1 MAPKAQYIIG
11 VDTGGT
17 FTDVVV
23 MGNDGDVWTA
33 KASTTP
39 DDFSRGVMD
48 AVAEAAQTVGIE
60 TSELLGQTTLFKHGS
75 TVATNA
81 LITHSGCKVGFITT
95 KGFEDTT
102 EIMRAIGR
110 VDGLSADEIKHVTWI
125 TKPEPFVPRE
135 RIIGVRER
143 MDYLGNEI
151 VPLNRTDVMEAIR
164 RLIEED
170 KVEAIAVSLMHAW
183 ANPKHEEEIRS
194 LTSEADPHRK
204 VYWSFGSSLSQV
216 AGEYAR
222 ANTAVLNSYLGPTVE
237 RYLKGLESKLQSGG
251 LNGPLLIMQGNG
263 GVAHREHVSAIAN
276 LQSGPAGG
284 MIASAYVAGLLNHK
298 NVITTDMGGTSFD
311 VGLIT
316 EGYWRYAQEPIVER
330 FRMLQPIIDIES
342 IGAGGGTI
350 AQVELETGRLLV
362 GPRSAG
368 ASPGPVCYGAG
379 GEQVTVT
386 DADLALG
393 IIDPNYFLGGRKT
406 LNKEKSL
413 KAIEE
418 KIARPLKLKVHEAA
432 AGIYDIVN
440 AKMSDLI
447 RRQVVRTGYLPE
459 EFVIYAFGGAGPVHA
474 AGFAAEL
481 GIKQIYIFATSPV
494 FSAFGAAA
502 ADVIRTRVMSCQYIL
517 PADPAVVNQRLDAIE
532 SEMKTAMTGE
542 GFKPN
547 QVEFRRF
554 FTMRYRRQTAGVE
567 MPGSWDH
574 FNAKRMT
581 EMQSAFEKKYE
592 ELYGV
597 GAGYT
602 KAGIEIS
609 EIRVDAVGKV
619 AKPRLSASRKRKSDI
634 KAARKGKR
642 GVFFTRPDRK
652 FIDTP
657 VYDYER
663 LGVGAVVKGPA
674 VIELPFTTTLVP
686 PDHKVTVDPFMNLV
700 MQVP

>member
-1 MAPKAQYIIG
+1 MASKAQYIIG

-23 MGNDGDVWTA
+23 LSNAGKVWTA

-48 AVAEAAQTVGIE
+48 AVAEAARAGGMESAQ
-60 TSELLGQTTLFKHGS
+60 LLGQTILFKHGS

-81 LITHSGCKVGFITT
+81 LINRSGVKVGFITT

-110 VDGLSADEIKHVTWI
+110 VDGLSPDEIKHVTWI

-143 MDYLGNEI
+143 MDYQGNEI
-151 VPLNRTDVMEAIR
+151 VPLNWDDVMAAIR
-164 RLIEED
+164 RLIEDD
-170 KVEAIAVSLMHAW
+170 KVEAVAVSLMHAW
-183 ANPKHEEEIRS
+183 ANPRHEEEIRA
-194 LTSEADPHRK
+194 LTAEADPQRK

-222 ANTAVLNSYLGPTVE
+222 ANTAILNSYLGPTVE
-237 RYLKGLESKLQSGG
+237 RHLKGLETKLQESG
-251 LNGPLLIMQGNG
+251 LKGPLLIMQGNG

-284 MIASAYVAGLLNHK
+284 TL
-298 NVITTDMGGTSFD
+298 
-311 VGLIT
+311 
-316 EGYWRYAQEPIVER
+316 
-330 FRMLQPIIDIES
+330 
-342 IGAGGGTI
+342 
-350 AQVELETGRLLV
+350 AQVEAETGRLLV
-362 GPRSAG
+362 GPGSAG
-368 ASPGPVCYGAG
+368 ANPGPVCYDAG
-379 GEQVTVT
+379 GDQVTVT

-393 IIDPNYFLGGRKT
+393 IIDPNYFLGGRMT
-406 LNKEKSL
+406 LNKEKAL
-413 KAIEE
+413 RAIEE
-418 KIARPLKLKVHEAA
+418 KIAKPLKLKIHEAA

-474 AGFAAEL
+474 SGFAAEL
-481 GIKQIYIFATSPV
+481 GIKMIYIFATSLV

-517 PADPAVVNQRLDAIE
+517 PADPAVINQRLDAIE
-532 SEMKTAMTGE
+532 EEMGAALTGE
-542 GFKPN
+542 GFKRN

-567 MPGSWDH
+567 MPVAWDR
-574 FNAKRMT
+574 FTVKRVAEIQT
-581 EMQSAFEKKYE
+581 AFEKKYE

-602 KAGIEIS
+602 KAGSEIS

-619 AKPRLSASRKRKSDI
+619 AKPRLSASRKIKSDI

-642 GVFFTRPDRK
+642 QVFFTRPDRR

-657 VYDYER
+657 VYDYGR
-663 LGVGAVVKGPA
+663 LGTGARIKGPA

-686 PDHKVTVDPFMNLV
+686 PEHRITVDSYRNLV
-700 MQVP
+700 MEVR

>member
-1 MAPKAQYIIG
+1 MAGKREYIIG

-23 MGNDGDVWTA
+23 LSNAGQVWMA
-33 KASTTP
+33 KAATTP

-48 AVAEAAQTVGIE
+48 AVNEAAHTIGIDV
-60 TSELLGQTTLFKHGS
+60 SELLGQTTLFKHGS

-81 LITHSGCKVGFITT
+81 LITHSGVKAGFMTT

-110 VDGLSADEIKHVTWI
+110 VDGLSDDEIKHVTWV

-135 RIIGVRER
+135 RVIGVRER
-143 MDYLGNEI
+143 MDYQGNEI
-151 VPLNRTDVMEAIR
+151 IPLDRGDVMEAIR

-170 KVEAIAVSLMHAW
+170 RVEAIAVSLIHAW
-183 ANPKHEEEIRS
+183 ANPKHEEEIRA
-194 LTSEADPHRK
+194 LTGEADPHRR

-222 ANTAVLNSYLGPTVE
+222 ANTVIINSYLGPTVE
-237 RYLKGLESKLQSGG
+237 RYLKGLEDKLQQGG
-251 LNGPLLIMQGNG
+251 LKGPLLIMQGNG

-284 MIASAYVAGLLNHK
+284 MIASAYVAGMLKHK

-316 EGYWRYAQEPIVER
+316 DGYWRYAREPIVER

-350 AQVELETGRLLV
+350 AQVDPDTGRLLV

-368 ASPGPVCYGAG
+368 ASPGPVCYDAA

-386 DADLALG
+386 DADLVLG
-393 IIDPNYFLGGRKT
+393 ILDPEYFLGGRKT
-406 LNKEKSL
+406 LNKK
-413 KAIEE
+413 KAVNFIED
-418 KIARPLKLKVHEAA
+418 KIARPLKLKTHEAA

-459 EFVIYAFGGAGPVHA
+459 EFIIYAFGGAGPVHA

-481 GIKQIYIFATSPV
+481 GIKKIYIFSTSPV
-494 FSAFGAAA
+494 FSAFGAAS
-502 ADVIRTRVMSCQYIL
+502 ADVIHTRVMSCQYVL
-517 PADPAVVNQRLDAIE
+517 PADPAVINQRLESIE
-532 SEMKTAMTGE
+532 TDMKTTMIAE
-542 GFKPN
+542 GFRPN
-547 QVEFRRF
+547 HVEFRRF

-567 MPGSWDH
+567 MPISWER
-574 FNAKRMT
+574 FSAKRVT

-597 GAGYT
+597 GAGYA
-602 KAGIEIS
+602 KAGIEVS

-619 AKPRLSASRKRKSDI
+619 AKPRISASRKKKGDS
-634 KAARKGKR
+634 KGARKGKR
-642 GVFFTRPDRK
+642 EIFFTRPQRK
-652 FIDTP
+652 FIETP
-657 VYDYER
+657 VYDYEL
-663 LGVGAVVKGPA
+663 LGVGAAVKGPA

-686 PDHKVTVDPFMNLV
+686 PDHKVTVDPYMNLV
-700 MQVP
+700 MEVQ

>member
-1 MAPKAQYIIG
+1 MAGKREYIIG

-23 MGNDGDVWTA
+23 LSNAGQVWMA
-33 KASTTP
+33 KAATTP

-48 AVAEAAQTVGIE
+48 AVNEAAHTIGIDV
-60 TSELLGQTTLFKHGS
+60 SELLGQTTLFKHGS

-81 LITHSGCKVGFITT
+81 LITHSGVKAGFITT

-110 VDGLSADEIKHVTWI
+110 VDGLSDDEIKHVTWV

-135 RIIGVRER
+135 RVIGVRER
-143 MDYLGNEI
+143 MDYQGNEI
-151 VPLNRTDVMEAIR
+151 IPLDRGDVMEAIR

-170 KVEAIAVSLMHAW
+170 RVEAIAVSLIHAW
-183 ANPKHEEEIRS
+183 ANPKHEEEIRA
-194 LTSEADPHRK
+194 LTGEADPHRR

-222 ANTAVLNSYLGPTVE
+222 ANTAIINSYLGPTVE
-237 RYLKGLESKLQSGG
+237 RYLKGLEDKLQEGG
-251 LNGPLLIMQGNG
+251 LKGPLLIMQGNG

-284 MIASAYVAGLLNHK
+284 MIASAYVAGMLKHK

-316 EGYWRYAQEPIVER
+316 DGYWRYAREPVVER

-350 AQVELETGRLLV
+350 AQVDPDTGRLLV

-368 ASPGPVCYGAG
+368 ASPGPVCYDAA

-386 DADLALG
+386 DADLVLG
-393 IIDPNYFLGGRKT
+393 ILDPEYFLGGRKT
-406 LNKEKSL
+406 LNKK
-413 KAIEE
+413 KAVNFIED
-418 KIARPLKLKVHEAA
+418 KIARPLKLKTHEAA

-459 EFVIYAFGGAGPVHA
+459 EFIIYAFGGAGPVHA

-481 GIKQIYIFATSPV
+481 GIKKIYIFSTSPV
-494 FSAFGAAA
+494 FSAFGAAS
-502 ADVIRTRVMSCQYIL
+502 ADVIHTRVMSCQYVL
-517 PADPAVVNQRLDAIE
+517 PADPAVINQRLESIE
-532 SEMKTAMTGE
+532 TDMKTTMIAE
-542 GFKPN
+542 GFRPN
-547 QVEFRRF
+547 HVEFRRF

-567 MPGSWDH
+567 MPISWER
-574 FNAKRMT
+574 FSAKRVA

-597 GAGYT
+597 GAGYAT
-602 KAGIEIS
+602 AGIEVS
-609 EIRVDAVGKV
+609 EIRVDAVGEV
-619 AKPRLSASRKRKSDI
+619 AKPRISASRKKKGDS
-634 KAARKGKR
+634 KGARKGKR
-642 GVFFTRPDRK
+642 EIFFTRPQRK
-652 FIDTP
+652 FIETP
-657 VYDYER
+657 VYDYEL
-663 LGVGAVVKGPA
+663 LGVGAAVKGPA

-686 PDHKVTVDPFMNLV
+686 PDHRVTVDPYMNLV
-700 MQVP
+700 MEVQ